1 MHFNAYLR
9 ILEHISGFDDG
20 KDEGNGKRILAEYI
34 LIKLFGNY
42 YGAARSRQ
50 FIGDDASS
58 DNADSRNSAVLDQY
72 FGRTTRTIK
81 ADIICA
87 DKVAFDVSDVILDY
101 RLMLDNVSSIISD
114 VGNSITSAV
123 KSVSN
128 LLFSQTLTSAIP
140 PDNGHLDLNDVGKT
154 NDKDDR
160 VSTSELIGEP
170 EESAVGKF
178 HEATKAN
185 NAVGASE
192 LIGEPE
198 ELGVGKPAEGAKCV
212 LVNTPFKH
220 PKNAKCILE
229 QALKAKVFHSK
240 NSKEPIYYNPSF
252 VYQYEH
258 SNTTSFGYSSGDA
271 IPRVFKMT
279 ANTKET

>member
-1 MHFNAYLR
+1 M
-9 ILEHISGFDDG
+9 
-20 KDEGNGKRILAEYI
+20 
-34 LIKLFGNY
+34 IKLFGNY

-72 FGRTTRTIK
+72 FGRTTGTVK

-160 VSTSELIGEP
+160 VSTSELMGEP
-170 EESAVGKF
+170 EESAVGMF

-198 ELGVGKPAEGAKCV
+198 ESAVGKFHEATKANNPVGASELIGEPEESGVGKPAEGAKCV
-212 LVNTPFKH
+212 LVNTP
-220 PKNAKCILE
+220 PVN
-229 QALKAKVFHSK
+229 
-240 NSKEPIYYNPSF
+240 
-252 VYQYEH
+252 
-258 SNTTSFGYSSGDA
+258 
-271 IPRVFKMT
+271 
-279 ANTKET
+279 